1 MQLTV
6 LADNNTTIDRYLI
19 GEPAVSYYIR
29 DTDISL
35 LVDVGYSDV
44 FMKNAA
50 ALGIDIGGV
59 DTIVLS
65 HGHDDHTGGLVPFF
79 AGKDRSAVRIIA
91 HPLALS
97 QRDAEGLAICAQYN
111 AEMLEQKCRLTLSDR
126 PIKLSGNLTFL
137 GEIPQMVDFEPRDAI
152 GEMRTDNGATEDF
165 VMDDSAVVY
174 RGEDGLFLITGCS
187 HSGICNIAE
196 YAKLVCKDE
205 RIAGIIGGFHLF
217 DTGSR
222 LEQTIAY
229 FKENRIT
236 QLYPCHCTSFAV
248 RAEINKQ
255 IPITEVGVGMKLT
268 IL

>member
-6 LADNNTTIDRYLI
+6 LTDNNTTIDRYLI
-19 GEPAVSYYIR
+19 GEPAVSYYIK

-44 FMKNAA
+44 FMRNAA
-50 ALGIDIGGV
+50 TLGIDIRGV

-79 AGKDRSAVRIIA
+79 AGKDRGAVRVIA
-91 HPLALS
+91 HSLALS
-97 QRDAEGLAICAQYN
+97 QRDTEGLAICAPYN
-111 AEMLEQKCRLTLSDR
+111 AETLEQKCKLTLSDR
-126 PIKLSGNLTFL
+126 PIKLSDNLTFL
-137 GEIPQMVDFEPRDAI
+137 GEIPQMVDFEPRGAI
-152 GEMRTDNGATEDF
+152 GMIRTENGDTEDF

-196 YAKLVCKDE
+196 YAKLVCKDD

-217 DTGSR
+217 ETDSR

-229 FKENRIT
+229 FKENGIA

-248 RAEINKQ
+248 RAEIHKY
-255 IPITEVGVGMKLT
+255 IPIAEVGVGMKLT